1 MSSNGALDILANV
14 VSNVQDYLPTKK
26 NFPEH
31 RVSCHRCGNIRKR
44 KLLCPRQSCPHIFC
58 GRCAD
63 KMVEEHGEEVF
74 ADGCP
79 VCQELCCCSSKSLT
93 CNRQNHCYRKC
104 PSTKGKHGMKAE
116 AAENDS
122 DYHIS
127 APALEILA
135 QVVSDPFHREN
146 FYQMT
151 NSNSPADL
159 KKRKMIQPPPVR
171 GNPMNVP
178 GMSDNQANKTP
189 RMESLEKNK
198 LFLPSSRGEHT
209 GFSPSTSSSSS
220 SLPFQIAYPIAGS
233 PGLHE
238 SLMGAAVP
246 RETNPHSARPPPAPT
261 SSAPTPHFYPDAASM
276 SATYAMSSLS
286 ALSAAAGNYDQY
298 IKNMKPPFH
307 PENPPP
313 VARNSPE
320 ANLPRTLPNPLPP
333 PTPLPSIPNSSFGLS
348 SLYDYP
354 PRPKQTEPELTQ
366 TGVPPVP
373 TQRMSH
379 SLPHASPSYNP
390 QYMATAAAL
399 SDSSFESYIPLA
411 QKSTQPN
418 LKPED
423 SYSTTH

>member
-1 MSSNGALDILANV
+1 MSSNERHGALDILANV

-63 KMVEEHGEEVF
+63 KMLEEHGEEVF

-116 AAENDS
+116 TAENES

-135 QVVSDPFHREN
+135 QVVSDPFHRDN
-146 FYQMT
+146 LYQIS
-151 NSNSPADL
+151 NSNSSATDF
-159 KKRKMIQPPPVR
+159 KKRKLVQSSPVK
-171 GNPMNVP
+171 GNMMNGP
-178 GMSDNQANKTP
+178 GISDYHAHKSP
-189 RMESLEKNK
+189 RPENVEKNGM
-198 LFLPSSRGEHT
+198 FFHSSRGDQS
-209 GFSPSTSSSSS
+209 GFSNLATPPSS
-220 SLPFQIAYPIAGS
+220 SLPYNLTYSPGAS

-238 SLMGAAVP
+238 SLMGAG
-246 RETNPHSARPPPAPT
+246 RDTNSQSGKPSAPAP
-261 SSAPTPHFYPDAASM
+261 SFYPDAASL

-298 IKNMKPPFH
+298 IKNMKPPSH
-307 PENPPP
+307 PENPTP
-313 VARNSPE
+313 VSVAKKSPD
-320 ANLPRTLPNPLPP
+320 NNIPRGLPSPLPQ
-333 PTPLPSIPNSSFGLS
+333 TTALPSIPFNSFALPP
-348 SLYDYP
+348 YDYP
-354 PRPKQTEPELTQ
+354 RPKPTEPESTQ
-366 TGVPPVP
+366 PGVPGA
-373 TQRMSH
+373 QRMSH
-379 SLPHASPSYNP
+379 SLSSPSYHP

-399 SDSSFESYIPLA
+399 SDSSFDSYMPFSP
-411 QKSTQPN
+411 KSTPTTSKSEGWHSEPN
-418 LKPED
+418 
-423 SYSTTH
+423 